1 MEEELVSVIIP
12 IYNVEKYLK
21 KSVESVINQTYS
33 NLEIILVDDGSTD
46 LSYKLCEELKN
57 EDTRIVVIH
66 KENGGL
72 SDARNKGID
81 IATGKYLFFLDSDD
95 YIEKN
100 TIEILYNTLK
110 TDGTDMVIF
119 NFIKIFD
126 TGEIIQENTNINSH
140 EIVDANVLLKRIV
153 QDKYWRYVPAWNKL
167 YKKEIWTSLRF
178 PKGKLHED
186 EFVIHKVLDKCERI
200 SIIPNKLLYYVQRSG
215 SIMNNISDKNR
226 IHITMAFVERT
237 NFYLEHGMEKQ
248 ASKMFLNTIDR
259 YIYKIDVSNVE
270 KNNELKQEIK
280 KIYKKINK
288 KNIGL
293 KSNIKVFL
301 AIYFEK
307 IFNFYYLL
315 KSGGG
320 NHI

>member
-1 MEEELVSVIIP
+1 
-12 IYNVEKYLK
+12 
-21 KSVESVINQTYS
+21 
-33 NLEIILVDDGSTD
+33 
-46 LSYKLCEELKN
+46 
-57 EDTRIVVIH
+57 
-66 KENGGL
+66 
-72 SDARNKGID
+72 
-81 IATGKYLFFLDSDD
+81 
-95 YIEKN
+95 
-100 TIEILYNTLK
+100 
-110 TDGTDMVIF
+110 MVIF

-178 PKGKLHED
+178 PKGKVHED

-226 IHITMAFVERT
+226 VHITMAFVERT

-259 YIYKIDVSNVE
+259 YIYKIDVSNAE

-280 KIYKKINK
+280 KLYNKINK
-288 KNIGL
+288 KNIGF

-307 IFNFYYLL
+307 IFNLYYLL